1 MLPWMASNCHAPGE
15 LPPKPAATTRAGAG
29 ATQGDAHWPTRWSQN
44 ATTRSAV
51 LPARAVCSSWR
62 RRRFGQARGGRS
74 SSPTRTARPTR
85 RPNSISYWRPD
96 RKTGQGTTL
105 ISHFRPGRDLITPL
119 VDSCSRGHPDDD
131 IFRRAKSR
139 CRQVATKA
147 FRRWLRDLPSQPPR
161 PCQGA
166 LQPDA
171 VLVPEGPLRNQFGH
185 SQGACRLSG
194 IRRYGVP
201 ASCGQ
206 AWHKAI
212 RAACSQAVA
221 KPVGGSRLL
230 QGVAKQGLPV
240 NTVLAGINAP
250 CSPRTG

>member
-119 VDSCSRGHPDDD
+119 VTLAAAAVLTTTFSAAQNLDAGKSPQKLFADGCATCHRSPRGLAKGRFNLTLSWFLKDHYATSSDTA
-131 IFRRAKSR
+131 RALAAYLESVDTASPRAAAKPG
-139 CRQVATKA
+139 TKRSGPRA
-147 FRRWLRDLPSQPPR
+147 PKPSQ
-161 PCQGA
+161 
-166 LQPDA
+166 
-171 VLVPEGPLRNQFGH
+171 
-185 SQGACRLSG
+185 SQ
-194 IRRYGVP
+194 
-201 ASCGQ
+201 
-206 AWHKAI
+206 
-212 RAACSQAVA
+212 
-221 KPVGGSRLL
+221 
-230 QGVAKQGLPV
+230 
-240 NTVLAGINAP
+240 
-250 CSPRTG
+250 